1 MNGLDPNMSD
11 SPQNPD
17 PFAGGGQPPQQQDF
31 SQYEEPLPDIG
42 GTDDE
47 TIKKINRR
55 TSPVGRIVAVLLIG
69 GAAGL
74 AYWGVQQSASYD
86 SRMDAIEAAKDLEG
100 PALAAALRDAYGQ
113 ATHDDVKERILLNL
127 GALEDKGSVPL
138 MTQALDEPGIVRRAA
153 ARALAHIGSPEGDAA
168 KAKLLEVLPKTDEKD
183 RAQVVWALA
192 VLKEQAAVPEILSQF
207 SMGRLQRLEDLDKKN
222 AFDPKVI
229 ADVVGPAKLA
239 SDELITHKE
248 KSVRVL
254 VASALSEAATPDVVD
269 PLVKLLKD
277 KEPEVIRQA
286 AAGLGRTSDPRAG
299 QPLFD
304 LLGRQ
309 PSMRHSVLD
318 AIGRS
323 TSAPGLAK
331 LIDSADSIDLKRSL
345 TTMLAAT
352 HDPRAADTMAKLLNE
367 QDADIKQAAALAL
380 AELGDP
386 RAVPVLA
393 EQAKHEDRDTALD
406 AIDALATLGA
416 PEVAPQLVGMLKDNP
431 GRKSSLL
438 KAIGKSGATQYGAQ
452 IMKELEGDDVEAA
465 SFALAELKYEP
476 AYKKFTALL
485 KRPKDVDFSKPSIP
499 TEEIVRNREIA
510 IRSLGKFGKLDCIP
524 ALMTLIEDP
533 EDSAKL
539 RASSGSVL
547 GQLADAETVTTIVAK
562 AKDPNV
568 DEQARSFYVMGL
580 WMADLAP
587 GTSGQLFELIQP
599 SQPADVRRAAALA
612 VGYAADPA
620 NDQQLMDML
629 DNKELRREAAFA
641 IVLGG
646 SEAAASK
653 LYNVINEDREVREVL
668 QDVLMANDIDYF
680 NLVAAKHF
688 ESGQIFRRLRAA
700 EVLRTGAGEVT
711 FSYPWSQFTTRLKL
725 GGSGSDGLKPREVR
739 EKLWAA
745 LRGDD
750 AKTRR
755 LVASALGAMGEKGL
769 LLAARDQAGPGQAEA
784 RAVIFDANRPKS

>member
-1 MNGLDPNMSD
+1 MDPNMPD

-17 PFAGGGQPPQQQDF
+17 PFATGAQGDAPQQDF
-31 SQYEEPLPDIG
+31 SAYEEPLPDIG

-47 TIKKINRR
+47 TIRKINRK
-55 TSPVGRIVAVLLIG
+55 TSPLGRVMAVVLIG

-86 SRMDAIEAAKDLEG
+86 TRMDALEAARELEG
-100 PALAAALRDAYGQ
+100 PELMGALREAYAAAE
-113 ATHDDVKERILLNL
+113 HDDVKERILLNL
-127 GALEDKGSVPL
+127 GHLEDKAAVPL
-138 MTQALDEPGIVRRAA
+138 MTGALDKPGIVRRAA
-153 ARALAHIGSPEGDAA
+153 ARALAHIGSPAADAA
-168 KAKLLEVLPKTDEKD
+168 KPKLLEVLPTTDEKD

-192 VLKEQAAVPEILSQF
+192 VLREQAAVPEILKQF
-207 SMGRLQRLEDLDKKN
+207 SMGRLQKLEDLDKKSS
-222 AFDPKVI
+222 FDPKVI

-299 QPLFD
+299 APLFE
-304 LLGRQ
+304 LIGRQ
-309 PSMRHSVLD
+309 PTMRHSVLD

-323 TSAPGLAK
+323 TSAPGIAK

-352 HDPRAADTMAKLLNE
+352 HDPRSADTFAKLLNE
-367 QDADIKQAAALAL
+367 QDSDIKQAAALAL

-386 RAVPVLA
+386 RAVPALA
-393 EQAKHEDRDTALD
+393 EQAKHEDRDVALD
-406 AIDALATLGA
+406 AIDALADLGA
-416 PEVAPQLVGMLKDNP
+416 PEVAPMLVGLLPDNP

-438 KAIGKSGATQYGAQ
+438 KAIGKSGATQYGNVL
-452 IMKELEGDDVEAA
+452 MKELAGDDVEAA
-465 SFALAELKYEP
+465 SYALADLKYQP
-476 AYKKFTALL
+476 AYGKFTAQL
-485 KRPKDVDFSKPSIP
+485 KRPKNVDFSKPSIP

-510 IRSLGKFGKLDCIP
+510 IRALGKFGKPDPIP
-524 ALMTLIEDP
+524 QLMTLIEDP

-539 RASSGSVL
+539 RAISGSVL
-547 GQLADAETVTTIVAK
+547 GQLADAETISTIVAK

-568 DEQARSFYVMGL
+568 DEMARSFYVMGL
-580 WMADLAP
+580 WMANLP
-587 GTSGQLFELIQP
+587 EGSSKQLFELITAQQP
-599 SQPADVRRAAALA
+599 GDVRRAAALA
-612 VGYAADPA
+612 IGYAADPA
-620 NDQQLMDML
+620 NDQMLMDML
-629 DNKELRREAAFA
+629 NDKELRREAGFA
-641 IVLGG
+641 ILLGG

-668 QDVLMANDIDYF
+668 QDMLMANDIDYF
-680 NLVAAKHF
+680 NLVSQRHF
-688 ESGQIFRRLRAA
+688 DSGQVYRRLKVA
-700 EVLRTGAGEVT
+700 EILRLGAGEIT
-711 FSYPWSQFTTRLKL
+711 FSYPWSSLTTRLKL

-739 EKLWAA
+739 SNLWKT
-745 LRGDD
+745 LRGED
-750 AKTRR
+750 AQLRT
-755 LVASALGAMGEKGL
+755 LAANALGAMGEKGL
-769 LLAARDQAGPGQAEA
+769 LLASRDQSGPGQEEA
-784 RAVIFDANRPKS
+784 RKVIFQANRPK